1 MSSNIETA
9 PDSSQ
14 AEKNEPPKP
23 TFPEGGLKAWMTVLS
38 CWCVMFNTFGY
49 MNAFG

>member
-1 MSSNIETA
+1 MSSDIETA
-9 PDSSQ
+9 LESAQ
-14 AEKNEPPKP
+14 AEKDEPKP
-23 TFPEGGLKAWMTVLS
+23 TFPEGGFKAWMTVLA